1 MNPSFHDDRIEFIQ
15 HGDADGWIEAVAAEM
30 ARTLNH
36 DINEV
41 GRARILLS
49 GGTTP
54 APVYQALAELDVHW
68 DRVEVSLADERW
80 LSPQDRDS
88 NAWLVREH
96 LLKRT
101 EGAHFDPL
109 VRIGK
114 PLPECVYTANL
125 QAQHSQP
132 PSLVALGMGNDGH
145 TASLFPGSK
154 DLARALEST
163 LPYAALDATGCPGA
177 NQWPLRITL
186 TPHGLRQCRQR
197 LLLLRG
203 KQKLQVLRQALDS
216 NDAQQYPILNAIN
229 REGARL
235 RVHWA
240 D

>member
-1 MNPSFHDDRIEFIQ
+1 MSPTFHDDRIEFIH

-30 ARTLNH
+30 AQTLNH

-96 LLKRT
+96 LLKRA

-163 LPYAALDATGCPGA
+163 LPYAALDATGCPGRTSGRCA
-177 NQWPLRITL
+177 SP
-186 TPHGLRQCRQR
+186 
-197 LLLLRG
+197 
-203 KQKLQVLRQALDS
+203 
-216 NDAQQYPILNAIN
+216 
-229 REGARL
+229 
-235 RVHWA
+235 
-240 D
+240 

>member
-1 MNPSFHDDRIEFIQ
+1 MPTPFSSDRVESIAHRE
-15 HGDADGWIEAVAAEM
+15 ADGWIEAVAADM
-30 ARTLNH
+30 AKILNT
-36 DINEV
+36 DIAEH
-41 GRARILLS
+41 GRARMLLS

-88 NAWLVREH
+88 NAHLVRESF
-96 LLKRT
+96 LQRA

-125 QAQHSQP
+125 QAQYSLP
-132 PSLVALGMGNDGH
+132 PSVVALGMGNDGH
-145 TASLFPGSK
+145 TCSLFPGSR
-154 DLARALEST
+154 DLQRALEST
-163 LPYAALDATGCPGA
+163 LPYAALDATGCPGS

-186 TPHGLRQCRQR
+186 TPHGLRACRQR

-203 KQKLQVLRQALDS
+203 KQKLEVLQHALDS
-216 NDAQQYPILNAIN
+216 NDVQQYPILAAIDQP
-229 REGARL
+229 GPRL

>member
-1 MNPSFHDDRIEFIQ
+1 MPTAFSSDRVEFIA
-15 HGDADGWIEAVAAEM
+15 HREADGWIEAVAADM
-30 ARTLNH
+30 AKILNA
-36 DINEV
+36 DIAEH
-41 GRARILLS
+41 GRARMLLS

-88 NAWLVREH
+88 NAHLVRESF
-96 LLKRT
+96 LQRA

-125 QAQHSQP
+125 QAQYSLP
-132 PSLVALGMGNDGH
+132 PSVVALGMGNDGH
-145 TASLFPGSK
+145 TCSLFPGSR
-154 DLARALEST
+154 DLQRALEST
-163 LPYAALDATGCPGA
+163 LPYAALDATGCPGS

-186 TPHGLRQCRQR
+186 TPHGLRACRQR

-203 KQKLQVLRQALDS
+203 KQKLEVLQHALDS
-216 NDAQQYPILNAIN
+216 NDVQQYPILAAIDQPSP
-229 REGARL
+229 RL

>member
-163 LPYAALDATGCPGA
+163 LPYAALDA
-177 NQWPLRITL
+177 
-186 TPHGLRQCRQR
+186 
-197 LLLLRG
+197 
-203 KQKLQVLRQALDS
+203 
-216 NDAQQYPILNAIN
+216 
-229 REGARL
+229 
-235 RVHWA
+235 
-240 D
+240 

>member
-1 MNPSFHDDRIEFIQ
+1 MAISFPSERIEFIADR
-15 HGDADGWIEAVAAEM
+15 DADTWIEAVAADIAGLLNAGIAEHG
-30 ARTLNH
+30 RT
-36 DINEV
+36 
-41 GRARILLS
+41 RMLLS

-68 DRVEVSLADERW
+68 DRVETSLADERW

-96 LLKRT
+96 LLKRA

-114 PLPECVYTANL
+114 PLAECVYTANL
-125 QAQHSQP
+125 QAQYSQP
-132 PSLVALGMGNDGH
+132 PGVVVLGMGNDGH
-145 TASLFPGSK
+145 TCSLFPGSR
-154 DLARALEST
+154 DLPRALDST

-186 TPHGLRQCRQR
+186 TPHGLRACRQR

-203 KQKLQVLRQALDS
+203 KQKLEVLQHALDS
-216 NDAQQYPILNAIN
+216 NDPLQYPILAAIDTP
-229 REGARL
+229 GPRL